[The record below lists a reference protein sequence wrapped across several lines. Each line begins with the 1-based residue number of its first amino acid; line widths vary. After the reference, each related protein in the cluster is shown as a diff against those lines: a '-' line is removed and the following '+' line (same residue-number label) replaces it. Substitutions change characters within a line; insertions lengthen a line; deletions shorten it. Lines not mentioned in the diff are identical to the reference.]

1 MIVYNKKTKKLE
13 ASGPDGYHGLPF
25 DNGCGGIIIS
35 AIIITI
41 LLLGIKYNII

>member
-1 MIVYNKKTKKLE
+1 MIVLNKKTKKLE
-13 ASGPDGYHGLPF
+13 ASGPNGYRGLPF
-25 DNGCGGIIIS
+25 DIGCRDLIIS

>member
-25 DNGCGGIIIS
+25 NTGCEDLIIS
-35 AIIITI
+35 TIILIIIITI
-41 LLLGIKYNII
+41 LFLGIK

>member
-1 MIVYNKKTKKLE
+1 MIVLNKKLKKLE
-13 ASGPDGYHGLPF
+13 ASGPNGYHRLPF
-25 DNGCGGIIIS
+25 NTGCGDLIIS